1 MTEWLHI
8 LPFFKSASSF
18 RHFVYSINKSLAIP
32 TTDTTFSQRY
42 CIKCEEDMKRNVRNN
57 MKCKMQ
63 EENNMCRKLVV
74 TNEIFLG
81 ARPICYEAYS
91 LPKGEVVELTEKQI
105 KDALKGLTTDEVY
118 GLRLSEV
125 GELELDTD
133 GFFTTNMM
141 KKIHTNT
148 LVPMVEDDCLAN
160 LFYIV
165 IGTHKEKG
173 NTMYDVISSRYE
185 RTSFTEEKVK
195 TLLDMHIIS
204 AGAKMQG
211 DKIVVA
217 PLEKP
222 EQSKPQQPAEAKV
235 EKTAVADNKTK

>member
-1 MTEWLHI
+1 
-8 LPFFKSASSF
+8 
-18 RHFVYSINKSLAIP
+18 
-32 TTDTTFSQRY
+32 
-42 CIKCEEDMKRNVRNN
+42 
-57 MKCKMQ
+57 
-63 EENNMCRKLVV
+63 MCRKLVV

-81 ARPICYEAYS
+81 TRAICYEAYS

-105 KDALKGLTTDEVY
+105 KDALKGITTDEVY
-118 GLRLSEV
+118 GLELSEA
-125 GELELDTD
+125 GELVMDKKN
-133 GFFTTNMM
+133 FFTTNMM

-148 LVPMVEDDCLAN
+148 LIPMVEEDCLAN

-204 AGAKMQG
+204 AGAK
-211 DKIVVA
+211 
-217 PLEKP
+217 LENGAVSN
-222 EQSKPQQPAEAKV
+222 QSMFNFACFMFICCAFV
-235 EKTAVADNKTK
+235 WLCEKARSYIIRLIQYITKNI

>member
-1 MTEWLHI
+1 
-8 LPFFKSASSF
+8 
-18 RHFVYSINKSLAIP
+18 
-32 TTDTTFSQRY
+32 
-42 CIKCEEDMKRNVRNN
+42 
-57 MKCKMQ
+57 
-63 EENNMCRKLVV
+63 MCRKLVV

-105 KDALKGLTTDEVY
+105 KDTLKGLTTDEVY
-118 GLRLSEV
+118 GLKLSEA
-125 GELELDTD
+125 GELELDTEN
-133 GFFTTNMM
+133 FFTTNMM
-141 KKIHTNT
+141 KKVHTNT
-148 LVPMVEDDCLAN
+148 LIPMVEDDCLAN

-165 IGTHKEKG
+165 IGTHKDKA

-185 RTSFTEEKVK
+185 RTSFTEEKVR

-211 DKIVVA
+211 DKIIVA

-222 EQSKPQQPAEAKV
+222 EQSKPQQPAETKV

>member
-1 MTEWLHI
+1 
-8 LPFFKSASSF
+8 
-18 RHFVYSINKSLAIP
+18 
-32 TTDTTFSQRY
+32 
-42 CIKCEEDMKRNVRNN
+42 
-57 MKCKMQ
+57 
-63 EENNMCRKLVV
+63 MCRKLVV

-81 ARPICYEAYS
+81 ARAICYEAYS

-118 GLRLSEV
+118 GLRLSEA

-133 GFFTTNMM
+133 GFFTPNMM

-165 IGTHKEKG
+165 IGTHKDKG

-204 AGAKMQG
+204 AGAKMQDG
-211 DKIVVA
+211 KVVVA
-217 PLEKP
+217 PLEKQKAP
-222 EQSKPQQPAEAKV
+222 EPTITINGEEV
-235 EKTAVADNKTK
+235 

>member
-1 MTEWLHI
+1 
-8 LPFFKSASSF
+8 
-18 RHFVYSINKSLAIP
+18 
-32 TTDTTFSQRY
+32 
-42 CIKCEEDMKRNVRNN
+42 
-57 MKCKMQ
+57 
-63 EENNMCRKLVV
+63 MCRKLVV

-81 ARPICYEAYS
+81 ARAICYEAYS

-118 GLRLSEV
+118 GLRLSEA

-165 IGTHKEKG
+165 IGTHKDKG

-211 DKIVVA
+211 DKVIVA
-217 PLEKP
+217 PLEKL
-222 EQSKPQQPAEAKV
+222 EQSKPQQSADTKIEKTTVTENEAK
-235 EKTAVADNKTK
+235 

>member
-1 MTEWLHI
+1 
-8 LPFFKSASSF
+8 
-18 RHFVYSINKSLAIP
+18 
-32 TTDTTFSQRY
+32 
-42 CIKCEEDMKRNVRNN
+42 
-57 MKCKMQ
+57 
-63 EENNMCRKLVV
+63 MCRKLVV

-81 ARPICYEAYS
+81 ARAICYEAYS
-91 LPKGEVVELTEKQI
+91 LPRGEVVELTEKQI
-105 KDALKGLTTDEVY
+105 KDILKGLTTDEVY
-118 GLRLSEV
+118 GLALTES
-125 GELELDTD
+125 GELILDTEN
-133 GFFTTNMM
+133 FFTTNMM

-165 IGTHKEKG
+165 IGTHKDKA

-185 RTSFTEEKVK
+185 RTSFTEEKVR

-211 DKIVVA
+211 DKIIVA

-222 EQSKPQQPAEAKV
+222 EQSRPQQPAEAKV

>member
-1 MTEWLHI
+1 M
-8 LPFFKSASSF
+8 S
-18 RHFVYSINKSLAIP
+18 R
-32 TTDTTFSQRY
+32 Q
-42 CIKCEEDMKRNVRNN
+42 NN
-57 MKCKMQ
+57 KCKAQ

-118 GLRLSEV
+118 GLVLSET
-125 GELELDTD
+125 GNLILDTEK
-133 GFFTTNMM
+133 FFTTNMM

-211 DKIVVA
+211 DNVIVA
-217 PLEKP
+217 PLEKL
-222 EQSKPQQPAEAKV
+222 EQSKPQQSADTKIEKTTVTENEAK
-235 EKTAVADNKTK
+235 

>member
-1 MTEWLHI
+1 MS
-8 LPFFKSASSF
+8 KQ
-18 RHFVYSINKSLAIP
+18 NN
-32 TTDTTFSQRY
+32 
-42 CIKCEEDMKRNVRNN
+42 KCET
-57 MKCKMQ
+57 Q
-63 EENNMCRKLVV
+63 EETNMCRKLVV

-81 ARPICYEAYS
+81 ARAICYEAYS

-105 KDALKGLTTDEVY
+105 KDAIKGLTTDEVY
-118 GLRLSEV
+118 GLALSEA
-125 GELELDTD
+125 GELILDTEN
-133 GFFTTNMM
+133 FFTRNMM
-141 KKIHTNT
+141 KKVHTNT

-173 NTMYDVISSRYE
+173 NTMFDVISSRYE

-211 DKIVVA
+211 DKVIVA

-222 EQSKPQQPAEAKV
+222 EQSKPQQPADTKV
-235 EKTAVADNKTK
+235 EKTTVAENETK

>member
-1 MTEWLHI
+1 M
-8 LPFFKSASSF
+8 
-18 RHFVYSINKSLAIP
+18 SI
-32 TTDTTFSQRY
+32 Q
-42 CIKCEEDMKRNVRNN
+42 NN
-57 MKCKMQ
+57 KCKTQ

-118 GLRLSEV
+118 GLALSEA
-125 GELELDTD
+125 GELILDTD
-133 GFFTTNMM
+133 KFFVTNMM

-195 TLLDMHIIS
+195 TLLDMHIVS
-204 AGAKMQG
+204 GGAKIQG
-211 DKIVVA
+211 DKIIVA
-217 PLEKP
+217 SLEKAKQSKP
-222 EQSKPQQPAEAKV
+222 EQSADKKS
-235 EKTAVADNKTK
+235 EKTTAIENQTK

>member
-1 MTEWLHI
+1 
-8 LPFFKSASSF
+8 
-18 RHFVYSINKSLAIP
+18 
-32 TTDTTFSQRY
+32 
-42 CIKCEEDMKRNVRNN
+42 
-57 MKCKMQ
+57 
-63 EENNMCRKLVV
+63 MCRKLVV

-125 GELELDTD
+125 GELELDTEN
-133 GFFTTNMM
+133 FFVTNMM
-141 KKIHTNT
+141 KKVHTNT
-148 LVPMVEDDCLAN
+148 LIPMVEDDCLAN

>member
-1 MTEWLHI
+1 M
-8 LPFFKSASSF
+8 S
-18 RHFVYSINKSLAIP
+18 R
-32 TTDTTFSQRY
+32 Q
-42 CIKCEEDMKRNVRNN
+42 NN
-57 MKCKMQ
+57 KCKAQ
-63 EENNMCRKLVV
+63 EETNMCRKLVV

-81 ARPICYEAYS
+81 ARAICYEAYS

-105 KDALKGLTTDEVY
+105 KDAIKGLTTDEVY
-118 GLRLSEV
+118 GLALSEV
-125 GELELDTD
+125 GELILDTEN
-133 GFFTTNMM
+133 FFTRNMM
-141 KKIHTNT
+141 KKVHTNT

-173 NTMYDVISSRYE
+173 NTMFDVISSRYE

-211 DKIVVA
+211 DKVIVA

-222 EQSKPQQPAEAKV
+222 EQSKPQQPADTEVAK
-235 EKTAVADNKTK
+235 TTVAENETK

>member
-1 MTEWLHI
+1 
-8 LPFFKSASSF
+8 
-18 RHFVYSINKSLAIP
+18 
-32 TTDTTFSQRY
+32 
-42 CIKCEEDMKRNVRNN
+42 
-57 MKCKMQ
+57 
-63 EENNMCRKLVV
+63 MCRKLVV

-105 KDALKGLTTDEVY
+105 KDTLKGLTKDEVY
-118 GLRLSEV
+118 GLRLSEA

-165 IGTHKEKG
+165 IGTHKDKA

-185 RTSFTEEKVK
+185 RTSFTEEKVR

-204 AGAKMQG
+204 AGAKVQG
-211 DKIVVA
+211 DKIIVA

-235 EKTAVADNKTK
+235 EKTTVTENETK

>member
-1 MTEWLHI
+1 M
-8 LPFFKSASSF
+8 SRQNS
-18 RHFVYSINKSLAIP
+18 
-32 TTDTTFSQRY
+32 
-42 CIKCEEDMKRNVRNN
+42 
-57 MKCKMQ
+57 KCKTQ
-63 EENNMCRKLVV
+63 EENDMCRKLVV

-81 ARPICYEAYS
+81 ARPICYETYS

-118 GLRLSEV
+118 GLALTESED
-125 GELELDTD
+125 LILDTEN
-133 GFFTTNMM
+133 FFTTNMM
-141 KKIHTNT
+141 KKVHTNT
-148 LVPMVEDDCLAN
+148 LNPMVEDDCLAN

-195 TLLDMHIIS
+195 ILLDMHIIS

-211 DKIVVA
+211 DNVIVA
-217 PLEKP
+217 PLEKL
-222 EQSKPQQPAEAKV
+222 EQSRPQQPADTKI
-235 EKTAVADNKTK
+235 EKTTVTENETK

>member
-1 MTEWLHI
+1 
-8 LPFFKSASSF
+8 
-18 RHFVYSINKSLAIP
+18 
-32 TTDTTFSQRY
+32 
-42 CIKCEEDMKRNVRNN
+42 
-57 MKCKMQ
+57 
-63 EENNMCRKLVV
+63 MCRKLVV

-81 ARPICYEAYS
+81 TRAICYEAYS

-105 KDALKGLTTDEVY
+105 KDILKGLTTDEVY
-118 GLRLSEV
+118 GLRLSEA

-165 IGTHKEKG
+165 IGTHKDKA

-185 RTSFTEEKVK
+185 RTSFTEEKVR

-211 DKIVVA
+211 DKIIVA

-222 EQSKPQQPAEAKV
+222 EQSKPQQPADTKI

>member
-1 MTEWLHI
+1 
-8 LPFFKSASSF
+8 
-18 RHFVYSINKSLAIP
+18 
-32 TTDTTFSQRY
+32 
-42 CIKCEEDMKRNVRNN
+42 
-57 MKCKMQ
+57 
-63 EENNMCRKLVV
+63 MCRKLVV

-105 KDALKGLTTDEVY
+105 KDTLKGLTTDEVY
-118 GLRLSEV
+118 GLRLSEA

-165 IGTHKEKG
+165 IGTHKDKA

-185 RTSFTEEKVK
+185 RTSFTEEKVR

-204 AGAKMQG
+204 GGAKIQG
-211 DKIVVA
+211 DKIIVA
-217 PLEKP
+217 SLEKSKQSKP
-222 EQSKPQQPAEAKV
+222 EQSADKKS
-235 EKTAVADNKTK
+235 EKTAVADNETK

>member
-1 MTEWLHI
+1 M
-8 LPFFKSASSF
+8 S
-18 RHFVYSINKSLAIP
+18 R
-32 TTDTTFSQRY
+32 Q
-42 CIKCEEDMKRNVRNN
+42 NN
-57 MKCKMQ
+57 KCKAQ

-118 GLRLSEV
+118 GLVLSET
-125 GELELDTD
+125 GNLILDTEK
-133 GFFTTNMM
+133 FFTTNMM
-141 KKIHTNT
+141 KKINTNT

-211 DKIVVA
+211 DKVIVA
-217 PLEKP
+217 PLEKL
-222 EQSKPQQPAEAKV
+222 EQSKPQQSADTKIEKTTVTENEAK
-235 EKTAVADNKTK
+235 